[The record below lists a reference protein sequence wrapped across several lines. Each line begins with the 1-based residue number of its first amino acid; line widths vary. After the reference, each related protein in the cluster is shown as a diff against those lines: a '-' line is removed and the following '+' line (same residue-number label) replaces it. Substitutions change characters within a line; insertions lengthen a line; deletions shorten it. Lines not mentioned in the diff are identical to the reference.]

1 MSQVFANTTNIL
13 PTSQSYSDAL
23 SLISSTNPQLNIVEQ
38 YWAAWYHYMQ
48 NDVLATGLLF
58 FLLHE
63 FMYFGRC
70 LPWYIIDKI
79 PYFNKWKIQP
89 TKIPSDKE
97 QWECFKSVIMSHF
110 LVEAIPIWTFHP
122 MCQKLGISISVPFP
136 TLKTMVL
143 QISLFFFLE
152 DMWHY
157 WAHRLFHYGPFY
169 KYIHKQHHR
178 YAAPF
183 GLTAEYAHPV
193 EIMSLGA
200 GTVCMPILYVY
211 FTKNLHLF
219 TLCVW
224 ITLRLFQ
231 AVDSHSGYEF
241 PWSLH
246 HFIPFWAGAEHHDL
260 HHHYFIGNYASS
272 FRWWDF
278 SLDTEAGPEAKAE
291 REERMRLKAEQKAK
305 KAN

>member
-1 MSQVFANTTNIL
+1 MSQVFANATNIL